1 MHRSSNLAILVVAV
15 ILGGFAAFLARSWL
29 QSHSTGT
36 EAQKTVPILVA
47 TDTLAFGAPIGAK
60 DVREIDWP
68 AQSSPEGAFANFAEL
83 TKNGRR
89 ITLSPFVRDEPIIS
103 SKVSAPDQRAS
114 LSAVIEKGKR
124 AVTVAVDDVRGVA
137 GFIFP
142 GDFVDVALTR
152 TDNSA
157 GPQNFSAVI
166 LQHVKVL
173 AIDQM
178 AGQRQEHPTVAKA
191 VTVEVDPDQALRILL
206 AANVG
211 KLSLIL
217 RQPAEVAL
225 GPDAKVTDRDL
236 FGTDEA
242 QASANPSPPAVQ
254 PVAFQPDPPPAAP
267 PPPSRPPRRPRPP
280 PPPPPPPKRPLGK
293 SPSFGRSRANST
305 KCPKRSND
313 GIRRVESA
321 NTTLPTPTVE
331 PKGTDGR
338 NAALGLDRDARDRRR
353 RRDRCRSRASC
364 GSRVGAQ
371 ERPVPCG
378 DRASE
383 RHEGDAQQIAYA
395 LFFRPVLDRG
405 DRRAGNRR
413 RFSDDGF
420 DALRSGQKSRR
431 DQHFR
436 IRSAAAPGVG
446 DRPRCDP

>member
-1 MHRSSNLAILVVAV
+1 MHRSTNLAILFVAV

-36 EAQKTVPILVA
+36 DAQKTVPILVA
-47 TDTLAFGAPIGAK
+47 TDALAFGAPIGAK

-142 GDFVDVALTR
+142 GDFVDVVLTR

-191 VTVEVDPDQALRILL
+191 VTVEVDPEQALRILL
-206 AANVG
+206 AANIG

-225 GPDAKVTDRDL
+225 APDAKITDRDL
-236 FGTDEA
+236 FGSDEA
-242 QASANPSPPAVQ
+242 QASLPAAQMQ
-254 PVAFQPDPPPAAP
+254 PAAFQPDPPPGPTLP
-267 PPPSRPPRRPRPP
+267 PGGATLPGAIPP
-280 PPPPPPPKRPLGK
+280 PPPPPPETNTRKITVFRSVK
-293 SPSFGRSRANST
+293 SEQY
-305 KCPKRSND
+305 D
-313 GIRRVESA
+313 
-321 NTTLPTPTVE
+321 
-331 PKGTDGR
+331 
-338 NAALGLDRDARDRRR
+338 
-353 RRDRCRSRASC
+353 
-364 GSRVGAQ
+364 
-371 ERPVPCG
+371 VP
-378 DRASE
+378 E
-383 RHEGDAQQIAYA
+383 ELQ
-395 LFFRPVLDRG
+395 
-405 DRRAGNRR
+405 
-413 RFSDDGF
+413 
-420 DALRSGQKSRR
+420 
-431 DQHFR
+431 
-436 IRSAAAPGVG
+436 
-446 DRPRCDP
+446 

>member
-1 MHRSSNLAILVVAV
+1 MHRSTNLAILFVAV

-36 EAQKTVPILVA
+36 DAQKTVPILVA
-47 TDTLAFGAPIGAK
+47 TDSLAFGAPIGAK

-142 GDFVDVALTR
+142 GDFVDVVLTR

-191 VTVEVDPDQALRILL
+191 VTVEVDPEQALRILL
-206 AANVG
+206 AANIG

-225 GPDAKVTDRDL
+225 APDAKITDRDL
-236 FGTDEA
+236 FGSDEA
-242 QASANPSPPAVQ
+242 QASLPAAQMQ
-254 PVAFQPDPPPAAP
+254 PAAFQPDPPPGPTLP
-267 PPPSRPPRRPRPP
+267 PGGATLPGAIPP
-280 PPPPPPPKRPLGK
+280 PPPPPPETNTRKITVFRSVK
-293 SPSFGRSRANST
+293 SEQY
-305 KCPKRSND
+305 D
-313 GIRRVESA
+313 
-321 NTTLPTPTVE
+321 
-331 PKGTDGR
+331 
-338 NAALGLDRDARDRRR
+338 
-353 RRDRCRSRASC
+353 
-364 GSRVGAQ
+364 
-371 ERPVPCG
+371 VP
-378 DRASE
+378 E
-383 RHEGDAQQIAYA
+383 ELQ
-395 LFFRPVLDRG
+395 
-405 DRRAGNRR
+405 
-413 RFSDDGF
+413 
-420 DALRSGQKSRR
+420 
-431 DQHFR
+431 
-436 IRSAAAPGVG
+436 
-446 DRPRCDP
+446 

>member
-1 MHRSSNLAILVVAV
+1 MHRSTNLAILVVAV

-36 EAQKTVPILVA
+36 DGQKTVPILVA

-60 DVREIDWP
+60 DVREVAWP
-68 AQSSPEGAFANFAEL
+68 AQLSPEGAFANFAEL
-83 TKNGRR
+83 TKSGRR
-89 ITLSPFVRDEPIIS
+89 ITLSPFVRDEPIIA

-114 LSAVIEKGKR
+114 LSTLIEKGKR

-157 GPQNFSAVI
+157 GPRNFSAVI

-191 VTVEVDPDQALRILL
+191 VTVEVDPEQALRILL

-225 GPDAKVTDRDL
+225 APDAKITDRDL

-242 QASANPSPPAVQ
+242 QAPAALPAVQ
-254 PVAFQPDPPPAAP
+254 AQPAAFQPDPPALP
-267 PPPSRPPRRPRPP
+267 PGGATLPGAIPP
-280 PPPPPPPKRPLGK
+280 PPPPPAETNTRKITVFRSVK
-293 SPSFGRSRANST
+293 SEQYDVP
-305 KCPKRSND
+305 
-313 GIRRVESA
+313 
-321 NTTLPTPTVE
+321 
-331 PKGTDGR
+331 
-338 NAALGLDRDARDRRR
+338 
-353 RRDRCRSRASC
+353 
-364 GSRVGAQ
+364 Q
-371 ERPVPCG
+371 EL
-378 DRASE
+378 
-383 RHEGDAQQIAYA
+383 Q
-395 LFFRPVLDRG
+395 
-405 DRRAGNRR
+405 
-413 RFSDDGF
+413 
-420 DALRSGQKSRR
+420 
-431 DQHFR
+431 
-436 IRSAAAPGVG
+436 
-446 DRPRCDP
+446 

>member
-1 MHRSSNLAILVVAV
+1 MHRSTNLAILVVAV

-29 QSHSTGT
+29 ESHSMGT
-36 EAQKTVPILVA
+36 DAQKTVPVLVA
-47 TDTLAFGAPIGAK
+47 TDALAFGAPIGAK

-152 TDNSA
+152 TENSA

-225 GPDAKVTDRDL
+225 APDAKITERDL

-242 QASANPSPPAVQ
+242 QAALPAMQAQ
-254 PVAFQPDPPPAAP
+254 PAAFQPDPLPGPTLPPGGATLPGAIPSPPA
-267 PPPSRPPRRPRPP
+267 
-280 PPPPPPPKRPLGK
+280 
-293 SPSFGRSRANST
+293 
-305 KCPKRSND
+305 D
-313 GIRRVESA
+313 A
-321 NTTLPTPTVE
+321 NTRKITVF
-331 PKGTDGR
+331 
-338 NAALGLDRDARDRRR
+338 
-353 RRDRCRSRASC
+353 RSVKSE
-364 GSRVGAQ
+364 Q
-371 ERPVPCG
+371 YDVP
-378 DRASE
+378 E
-383 RHEGDAQQIAYA
+383 EVQ
-395 LFFRPVLDRG
+395 
-405 DRRAGNRR
+405 
-413 RFSDDGF
+413 
-420 DALRSGQKSRR
+420 
-431 DQHFR
+431 
-436 IRSAAAPGVG
+436 
-446 DRPRCDP
+446 